1 VFQRFETKLRT
12 LLALSQG
19 TIVKQRPPDLRE
31 IKAGKGNKKKMADEK
46 IVSNERLH
54 DYLRTYVKTL
64 KLTNP
69 KFVITEGSN
78 VGDNYVS
85 LVCRVTIEGMEN
97 GEVKKIELILKTTRS
112 YDTKDV
118 LSSSKVTKLFER
130 EMFFYR
136 EVWPIFKETLKERG
150 GIVDRFPVLYDVN
163 VDPGKEVILRFTAAK
178 RDPCR

>member
-1 VFQRFETKLRT
+1 
-12 LLALSQG
+12 
-19 TIVKQRPPDLRE
+19 
-31 IKAGKGNKKKMADEK
+31 MADEK
-46 IVSNERLH
+46 IVSDERLH

-69 KFVITEGSN
+69 KFLITEGTN

-97 GEVKKIELILKTTRS
+97 GEVKKIELVLKTTRS
-112 YDTKDV
+112 CTNEV
-118 LSSSKVTKLFER
+118 MSSSKVTKLFER
-130 EMFFYR
+130 EVFFYW